1 MMLQRVKQYLDY
13 KGIAV
18 SAFEKSI
25 GMGNASFGKS
35 LKSGGTIG
43 ANKLET
49 ILKTY
54 PDISPTWLIT
64 GEGEML
70 KESSINNSSNVII
83 KSRKVLNSGNI
94 DNRQYYSDSPDVL
107 RAQIELLDERL
118 KEKDAQIK
126 EKDAQI
132 KEKDAQINS
141 LLSILGNSV
150 KK

>member
-1 MMLQRVKQYLDY
+1 MILQRIKQYLDY
-13 KGIAV
+13 RGIAT

-43 ANKLET
+43 ANKLEI

-54 PDISPTWLIT
+54 PELNPTWLIT

-70 KESSINNSSNVII
+70 KESTINNSNVII
-83 KSRKVLNSGNI
+83 NKNVKNSGNI

-107 RAQIELLDERL
+107 RAQIELLDERI